1 MQLFQPFLFSLSLA
15 CLALLGACGSGTQTT
30 NSAPVSTATK
40 PIETPIAKTSPSPS
54 MAKPATQ
61 NNTSQKG
68 GQVIESGIYHLEF
81 LSLIEADS
89 IHLDFFLQKG
99 DNHEA
104 IPDAKVTAQVQLPD
118 GTHKTLDL
126 KYDADG
132 KHYAGLLPSKAT
144 GEYKVA
150 FLSDIKGEKINGR
163 FSFKR

>member
-15 CLALLGACGSGTQTT
+15 SLALLGACGNQTT
-30 NSAPVSTATK
+30 SSTPESTATK
-40 PIETPIAKTSPSPS
+40 PMEKPIAKTSSSPS
-54 MAKPATQ
+54 MAKPSTQ

-81 LSLIEADS
+81 LSLIEADN

-118 GTHKTLDL
+118 GTQKTLDL
-126 KYDADG
+126 KYDVDG
-132 KHYAGLLPSKAT
+132 KHYAVVFPSNAV

-150 FLSDIKGEKINGR
+150 FLSDIKGEKVNGR
-163 FSFKR
+163 FSFNR